1 MSQVTKRA
9 LENSLKNLL
18 TYKPFDKITVT
29 DIAENCGINRMTFYY
44 HFQDIYDLV
53 EWSCIEDAKK
63 ALNGKKTY
71 ETWQEGFLKIFEAVL
86 ENKIFITNVY
96 YHVSREQVENY
107 LYHLTS
113 NLLMGV
119 IEEQAQGLKVRDD
132 DKKLIADFYKY
143 AFVGFMLDWIKK
155 DMKEEPKYIVNRISL
170 LVQGQ
175 ILRALKNFEI
185 K

>member
-18 TYKPFDKITVT
+18 AHKSFDKITVT
-29 DIAENCGINRMTFYY
+29 DITEDCGINRMTFYY

-53 EWSCIEDAKK
+53 EWSCIEDARK
-63 ALNGKKTY
+63 ALDGKKTY
-71 ETWQEGFLKIFEAVL
+71 DTWQEGFLQIFEAVL
-86 ENKIFITNVY
+86 ENKIFIVNVY
-96 YHVSREQVENY
+96 HHVSREQVENY
-107 LYHLTS
+107 LYQLTS
-113 NLLMGV
+113 RLLMGV
-119 IEEQAQGLKVRDD
+119 IDEQADGMVIRDE
-132 DKKLIADFYKY
+132 DKNLIADFYKY

-155 DMKEEPKYIVNRISL
+155 DMKENPKDIVNRISL

-175 ILRALKNFEI
+175 LNIALKKFEI

>member
-18 TYKPFDKITVT
+18 ARKPFDKITVT
-29 DIAENCGINRMTFYY
+29 DIAEDCGINRMTFYY

-53 EWSCIEDAKK
+53 EWSCVEDAKK

-71 ETWQEGFLKIFEAVL
+71 ATWQEGFLQIFEAVL
-86 ENKIFITNVY
+86 ENKVFIVNVY
-96 YHVSREQVENY
+96 HHVSREQVENY
-107 LYHLTS
+107 LYKLTS
-113 NLLMGV
+113 HLLMDI
-119 IEEQAQGLKVRDD
+119 IEEQSHEMVIHNE

-155 DMKEEPKYIVNRISL
+155 DMKEDPKNIVNKISL

-175 ILRALKNFEI
+175 LDIALKKFEI